1 MNKSIQKTIAVINQK
16 GGVGKTTISINLATG
31 LAQNGYNTLLVDLDP
46 QAHSTI
52 GLGIDLGSYGYD
64 IHNVLV
70 HKKNILDIILPT
82 GIDKLSLAPASIHLE
97 KAEWD
102 LFKMFRSER
111 FLYRALRNL
120 AFDFVVLDCRPT
132 LGTLTINA
140 VYSSDYVLVP
150 CTTSRFSLEGFADL
164 LETYDMVKNDEEE
177 ERPKVHDLKIVVNML
192 DPRKT
197 IMRDWMFE
205 ELKPYQ
211 ELLLETIIR
220 QDDAINKAQAV
231 GQPVVCFQP
240 NSRGANDFNL
250 LTREFLSICRQT
262 SENN

>member
-1 MNKSIQKTIAVINQK
+1 MPKIVAVINQK

-31 LAQNGYNTLLVDLDP
+31 LAQSGYNTLLVDLDP

-52 GLGIDLGSYGYD
+52 GLGIEPGSYDND

-70 HKKNILDIILPT
+70 HKKKIDDVIMPT
-82 GIDKLSLAPASIHLE
+82 GIDRLSLAPASIHLD

-111 FLYRALRNL
+111 FLHRAIRHLPH
-120 AFDFVVLDCRPT
+120 DFIILDCRPT

-140 VYSSDYVLVP
+140 VYSSDFVLVP

-177 ERPKVHDLKIVVNML
+177 DAPEAHDLKIVVNML

-197 IMRDWMFE
+197 IMRDWMYE
-205 ELKPYQ
+205 ELKPYR
-211 ELLLETIIR
+211 EMLMETIIR
-220 QDDAINKAQAV
+220 QDDAINKAQAL
-231 GQPVVCFQP
+231 GLPVIGFQP
-240 NSRGANDFNL
+240 KSRGAHDFNL
-250 LTREFLSICRQT
+250 LTKEFLSICHQT

>member
-1 MNKSIQKTIAVINQK
+1 MQKIIAVINQK
-16 GGVGKTTISINLATG
+16 GGVGKTTISINLAAG
-31 LAQNGYNTLLVDLDP
+31 LAQTGYNTLLVDLDP

-52 GLGIDLGSYGYD
+52 GLGIEPGSYDYD

-70 HKKNILDIILPT
+70 HKKKVRDVIMPT
-82 GIDKLSLAPASIHLE
+82 GIDGLFLAPASIHLD

-111 FLYRALRNL
+111 FLHRAVRNL
-120 AFDFVVLDCRPT
+120 AYDFVVLDCRPT

-164 LETYDMVKNDEEE
+164 LETYEMVKNDEEKDG
-177 ERPKVHDLKIVVNML
+177 PAAHDLRIVVNML

-205 ELKPYQ
+205 ELRPYQ
-211 ELLLETIIR
+211 DMLLQTIIR

-231 GQPVVCFQP
+231 GLLVIRFQP
-240 NSRGANDFNL
+240 NSHGAIDFNL
-250 LTREFLSICRQT
+250 LTKEFLGLCHPT

>member
-1 MNKSIQKTIAVINQK
+1 MRKIVAVINQK
-16 GGVGKTTISINLATG
+16 GGVGKTTVSINLATG
-31 LAQNGYNTLLVDLDP
+31 LAQAGYNTLLVDLDP

-52 GLGIDLGSYGYD
+52 GIGIEPGSYDDD

-70 HKKNILDIILPT
+70 HKKNIDDIILPT
-82 GIDKLSLAPASIHLE
+82 AIDGLFLAPASIHLD

-111 FLYRALRNL
+111 FLHRALRNL
-120 AFDFVVLDCRPT
+120 SYDFVVLDCRPT

-140 VYSSDYVLVP
+140 VYSCDFVLVP

-164 LETYDMVKNDEEE
+164 LETYDMVKNDEEQDG
-177 ERPKVHDLKIVVNML
+177 PKAHDLKIVVNML

-205 ELKPYQ
+205 ELKPYR
-211 ELLLETIIR
+211 ELLMETIIR

-231 GQPVVCFQP
+231 GLPVIRFQP
-240 NSRGANDFNL
+240 GSHGANDFNL
-250 LTREFLSICRQT
+250 LTKEFLNICHQA
-262 SENN
+262 SESN

>member
-1 MNKSIQKTIAVINQK
+1 MQKVIAVVNQK

-31 LAQNGYNTLLVDLDP
+31 LAQTGYNTLLVDLDP

-52 GLGIDLGSYGYD
+52 GLGVEPGSYDCD

-70 HKKNILDIILPT
+70 QKKNILDIILPT
-82 GIDKLSLAPASIHLE
+82 EIEKLSIAPASIHLD

-111 FLYRALRNL
+111 FLYRAVRNL
-120 AFDFVVLDCRPT
+120 NFDFVVLDCRPT

-140 VYSSDYVLVP
+140 IYGSDYVLVP

-177 ERPKVHDLKIVVNML
+177 NGPKAHDIKIVVNML
-192 DPRKT
+192 DSRKT

-205 ELKPYQ
+205 ELKPYREMLFQ
-211 ELLLETIIR
+211 TIIR

-231 GQPVVCFQP
+231 GQPVSRFQP
-240 NSRGANDFNL
+240 NSRGARDFNL
-250 LTREFLSICRQT
+250 LTKEFLSICHQT

>member
-1 MNKSIQKTIAVINQK
+1 MQKIIAVINQK
-16 GGVGKTTISINLATG
+16 GGVGKTTISTNLATG
-31 LAQNGYNTLLVDLDP
+31 LAQTGYNTLLVDLDP

-52 GLGIDLGSYGYD
+52 ALGIEPGSYDYD

-70 HKKNILDIILPT
+70 HKKKIVDIILPAE
-82 GIDKLSLAPASIHLE
+82 IDRLSIAPASIHLD

-111 FLYRALRNL
+111 FLYRAVRNL

-140 VYSSDYVLVP
+140 IYSSDYVLVP

-164 LETYDMVKNDEEE
+164 LETYDMIKNDEGEDVT
-177 ERPKVHDLKIVVNML
+177 KAHNLKIVVNML

-211 ELLLETIIR
+211 GMLLKTIIR

-240 NSRGANDFNL
+240 NSHGANDFNL
-250 LTREFLSICRQT
+250 LTKEFLSICHQT